1 MIKIA
6 FWGLGSIAKR
16 HIRNL
21 YSILVERNLVFEI
34 DIIRH
39 SDKIIEDVWLKGLIC
54 NVYTEQEIR
63 LISDEK
69 RIIYDV
75 MFITNPTSMHY
86 NAIKTGVAIAK
97 NMFIE
102 KPVFDCYN
110 VNVSDLMLND
120 NGVYYVACPLRYT
133 SVIQY
138 IKKNITVKDVYSV
151 RAISSSYLPNWR
163 PRQDYRATY
172 SAHKNMGGGVAID
185 LIHEWDYLTYLFGKP
200 EQVLYAGGKYSELE
214 IDSDDLAVYIG
225 MYSDKLV
232 ELHLDYFG
240 KKTIRELV
248 LFTSKDTIVADVAN
262 SKIIYLGEKKEID
275 LAEDRDCY
283 QKKELEHFWDMID
296 GRCDN
301 DNDIDNALDILK
313 IAKGIRE

>member
-1 MIKIA
+1 
-6 FWGLGSIAKR
+6 
-16 HIRNL
+16 
-21 YSILVERNLVFEI
+21 
-34 DIIRH
+34 
-39 SDKIIEDVWLKGLIC
+39 
-54 NVYTEQEIR
+54 
-63 LISDEK
+63 
-69 RIIYDV
+69 
-75 MFITNPTSMHY
+75 
-86 NAIKTGVAIAK
+86 
-97 NMFIE
+97 
-102 KPVFDCYN
+102 
-110 VNVSDLMLND
+110 ML
-120 NGVYYVACPLRYT
+120 C
-133 SVIQY
+133 
-138 IKKNITVKDVYSV
+138 
-151 RAISSSYLPNWR
+151 
-163 PRQDYRATY
+163 
-172 SAHKNMGGGVAID
+172 GGGVAID